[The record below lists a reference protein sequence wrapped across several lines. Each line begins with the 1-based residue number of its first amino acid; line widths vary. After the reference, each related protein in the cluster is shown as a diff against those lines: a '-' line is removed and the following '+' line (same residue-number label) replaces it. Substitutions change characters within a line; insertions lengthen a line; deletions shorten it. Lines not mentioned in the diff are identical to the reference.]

1 MKRSVIVIGIRS
13 TLECNFFKMLEIYS
27 FRLKIS
33 ININFEELF
42 LNCENYTSLKR
53 SLN

>member
-1 MKRSVIVIGIRS
+1 MERSVIVAGIRS
-13 TLECNFFKMLEIYS
+13 TLECNFFEMLEICS

-42 LNCENYTSLKR
+42 LNCKSVKIIR
-53 SLN
+53 V